1 MPNGWLYNFHEDAK
15 LTNQQLGD
23 ELAKMTP
30 LTVEEI
36 QKLFPR
42 RGDKACLMQL
52 ILLVNSSGSRTKKL
66 ASLTSN
72 FAELADVILTLLIKY
87 LKRPNSHE
95 L

>member
-1 MPNGWLYNFHEDAK
+1 MPNGWNFSEEAK
-15 LTNQQLGD
+15 LTNEQLGD

-36 QKLFPR
+36 NKLFPR
-42 RGDKACLMQL
+42 KADKEGLKEL
-52 ILLVNSSGSRTKKL
+52 IQLVNSSASQNKKL

-72 FAELADVILTLLIKY
+72 FAELGGVILTLLTKY
-87 LKRPNSHE
+87 LKRPNPRE